1 MDNLIN
7 IHTERRHQKLVKFGE
22 TISNKIRGRTYG
34 DPSLGPE
41 TVLVDQGYN
50 VWKSVVE
57 ASYPQKPDKCTNW
70 LMFKQSSIWH

>member
-1 MDNLIN
+1 MDNLID
-7 IHTERRHQKLVKFGE
+7 IHIERRHQKLVKFGE

-34 DPSLGPE
+34 DPSLEPE

-57 ASYPQKPDKCTNW
+57 ASYPQKPDLCTDW